1 MRHLFKL
8 HHPKTRYFVKFPME
22 ETPDSI
28 CTDYYL
34 TDEDAYDRV
43 KSSHTPLS
51 QLAWFVK
58 REFNDEEEAELYQS
72 MSDEDYFLNQVRHKV
87 SYFMQELVSKWFAV
101 LQSGAKPVEVHLFAR
116 SPLQHG
122 MEYEFGKSYEG
133 SIQVFFPSELIAK
146 LLDTFQYRTYISP
159 EWSAEPESDLLFNLD
174 FSMIP
179 WREGLNQE
187 PAWQCTDQWMY
198 WLWTLRNQGLARFAS
213 LQSGAGLE
221 MNRDKIRQLLER
233 FMNRLVW
240 AIENGHLSSSGLPK
254 LISTHQ
260 KLVRQIAPQLVLH
273 ALSVY
278 SEQDRPKHLKEPI
291 RSLRSS
297 FSFYDDKVITKAYVY
312 ARKIDFE
319 RFLEYLTLPVGD
331 TPPMIPEEL
340 LRKLT
345 GMMRKLD
352 GISTGLNDM
361 LLGEG
366 PLDQF
371 DFLSKRKK
379 GKGIVLEGVRLRGNY
394 SVLDR
399 FRLLAEKWS

>member
-1 MRHLFKL
+1 
-8 HHPKTRYFVKFPME
+8 ME

-43 KSSHTPLS
+43 MSSHTPLS
-51 QLAWFVK
+51 QLPWFVN
-58 REFNDEEEAELYQS
+58 RDFNDEEEAELYS
-72 MSDEDYFLNQVRHKV
+72 GMSDEDYFLNQMRHKV
-87 SYFMQELVSKWFAV
+87 SYFMQQLLSKWFAV

-116 SPLQHG
+116 SPLQRG
-122 MEYEFGKSYEG
+122 MEYAFGKSLEG
-133 SIQVFFPSELIAK
+133 SIQVFFPAELIAK
-146 LLDTFQYRTYISP
+146 LLDTYHHRTYISP
-159 EWSAEPESDLLFNLD
+159 ELSIQPETDLLFNLD

-179 WREGLNQE
+179 WRGGLNKE
-187 PAWQCTDQWMY
+187 PAWQYTDQWMY

-213 LQSGAGLE
+213 LQTGAGLE

-233 FMNRLVW
+233 FMNRLIW
-240 AIENGHLSSSGLPK
+240 SIENGHLSSSRLLK
-254 LISTHQ
+254 LISILQ
-260 KLVRQIAPQLVLH
+260 RIVQQIAPQLMLH

-278 SEQDRPKHLKEPI
+278 YEQDQPKHLKEPI

-297 FSFYDDKVITKAYVY
+297 FTFYDDKVITKAYVY

-319 RFLEYLTLPVGD
+319 RFLESLTLPVGD

-352 GISTGLNDM
+352 GISAELSDM
-361 LLGEG
+361 LLGEEH
-366 PLDQF
+366 LDQF
-371 DFLSKRKK
+371 DFLAKRKK
-379 GKGIVLEGVRLRGNY
+379 GKGIVLEGVRLKGNF